1 MQKNRKKDP
10 LFEKTS
16 VKRDSETTQ
25 ILELAEKHFKK
36 TIINMFQDFKNGHNK

>member
-25 ILELAEKHFKK
+25 ILELAEKHFKNNYYK
-36 TIINMFQDFKNGHNK
+36 YVPGL